1 MTPRSLP
8 VSAQELCE
16 SVRAGRPL
24 DAARLDR
31 VLGVDTVRGV
41 VEVQS
46 GARWNSLAA
55 HLRPDDERTRDLS
68 SMLYSIGKSLALNAA
83 GPDGRP
89 TVTHVESFTL
99 VTPDGNLK
107 RVDRVSNP
115 ALFSLVVG
123 GQNLF
128 GALYSVR
135 LRIESLARAAAEA
148 CPPEALLQGARPKAR
163 RLVLLVPPAALASVV
178 GDCRER
184 CAHWRIAVESLHV
197 RPIRAEEETYLRWAR
212 REYAE
217 VSFGLGSAG
226 ATLGAEVRHTQLRR
240 SLIDLA
246 IERGGGFP
254 IACTPEATRAQ
265 TEACYPQ
272 LPGFLAEQRRVDP
285 QGRWSTP
292 WLRHQRSLL
301 TRQSCE
307 VRWGR

>member
-24 DAARLDR
+24 DVARLDR
-31 VLGVDTVRGV
+31 VLGVDSIRGV

-46 GARWNSLAA
+46 AARWNSLAA
-55 HLRPDDERTRDLS
+55 RLRPADEQARDLS

-135 LRIESLARAAAEA
+135 LRIESLTRALAEARA
-148 CPPEALLQGARPKAR
+148 PETLLESARAKAR
-163 RLVLLVPPAALASVV
+163 KLVLLVPPAALEPVI
-178 GDCRER
+178 GECRER
-184 CAHWRIAVESLHV
+184 CAHWRIALESLRV
-197 RPIRAEEETYLRWAR
+197 RPIRAEDETYLRWAR

-217 VSFGLGSAG
+217 LTLGLGRAG
-226 ATLGAEVRHTQLRR
+226 ATLGTEVRHTQLRR

-254 IACTPEATRAQ
+254 ISCTPEATRAQ

-285 QGRWSTP
+285 QGRWATP

-301 TRQSCE
+301 ARQACE
-307 VRWGR
+307 VRWGK